1 MTKPSVDEV
10 AQGIRLHQKVV
21 EDSLLAAAYAVKNAG
36 GAGSTFHQ
44 EQSFDQT
51 LNLGSGKD
59 CCYDSPGIGL
69 VYLLWYHPRRLNETI
84 GRLLPLLLER
94 QEPLHIIDI
103 GCGTAVAASAV
114 LIICAQMKKMN
125 MEVPRVHVRGIDS
138 SPSMLKTGTFVMIC
152 LQTSLGQNMPDS
164 VSWSF
169 STDRWNGVS
178 VNKKEKD
185 VWIHASYLFDS
196 SDKNFIQET
205 AEILAVRA
213 HMVGANKILIA
224 TTSSKKSIADAVENS
239 LKKNGFTT
247 EPAGLN
253 KSTFFSGQLRNMREF
268 RKNLYRNTDV
278 SNGLRNAYP
287 LWKSNKDYTVEQSF
301 KLGPGPEKLFVELP
315 SGLVLDLAQHEA
327 AQPENRLTV
336 VQGAAGSG
344 KSTVL
349 AERVARQV
357 KEHSL
362 ANRKFEILVTSF
374 NKKMIHQLH
383 EWVNSQVS
391 SVEGYKDE
399 GGEDGNLTIKFKFGS
414 VRFLNFDK
422 IFTRIFKLDTH
433 SPRALSIQSRLAYLR
448 KNNPQLID
456 QLGNYDDEEFLEA
469 ELRRVIYGLD
479 VRSKSD
485 YLKVKRTGRI
495 RGINKQEREAV
506 WDVLMEDGGCG
517 VYTQRRIKVLN
528 HFRKPI
534 ADGESFM
541 INGTQPVF
549 SQVFVDECQDMVP
562 ADVKIIR
569 GLVADP
575 NHLFFAGDSAQA
587 MHVGIAYTL
596 PSLRGR
602 NWKIVNLESSY
613 RLPQRVVEAIG
624 GIASAL
630 KKSDL
635 RHEVVVPEVTKS
647 GVLGIRPIVVAYS
660 NYLVEQLTEILVE
673 YGPMIA
679 NCSEITVAESKASS
693 KIFIAAVAAVAAAL
707 LVGKTAINE
716 MMAAIKGLE
725 RSFVI
730 WSTREVWDSD
740 ETVIEFVYTVLT
752 RSTGITVIVIEE
764 DTAIEVAECLKLL
777 RPDRLLFWD
786 SAAES
791 AFDKLNE

>member
-44 EQSFDQT
+44 EKSFEEI
-51 LNLGSGKD
+51 LKLKKGHD
-59 CCYDSPGIGL
+59 CCYDLPGIGL
-69 VYLLWYHPRRLNETI
+69 CYLLWYHPRRLNEAI
-84 GRLLPLLLER
+84 GRFLPLLLKQ

-103 GCGTAVAASAV
+103 GCGTAATASAV
-114 LIICAQMKKMN
+114 FIICAQMKKMN
-125 MEVPRVHVRGIDS
+125 MTVPRVHIRGLDS
-138 SPSMLKTGTFVMIC
+138 SPSMLKTGNFVMNY
-152 LQTSLGQNMPDS
+152 LQSSIDEDLRNFI
-164 VSWSF
+164 SWSF
-169 STDRWNGVS
+169 SSGRWS
-178 VNKKEKD
+178 ETEVNNKIKD
-185 VWIHASYLFDS
+185 IWFHGGYLFDS
-196 SDKNFIQET
+196 SDKNFTQET
-205 AEILAVRA
+205 ANIFSVRSHLVNAKKIIL
-213 HMVGANKILIA
+213 
-224 TTSSKKSIADAVENS
+224 TTALSKKLIIDKVKDS
-239 LKKNGFTT
+239 LRNNGFIE
-247 EPAGLN
+247 EPEHH
-253 KSTFFSGQLRNMREF
+253 SHRVVFSGPLKELRDF
-268 RKNLYRNTDV
+268 RKNLYSAINV
-278 SNGLRNAYP
+278 SSALLHGVP
-287 LWKSNKDYTVEQSF
+287 LWKSDSDHTVEMSF
-301 KLGPGPEKLFVELP
+301 KLGPGPKKLFPELP
-315 SGLVLDLAQHEA
+315 SGLVLDLVQDEA

-362 ANRKFEILVTSF
+362 ANRKFTILVTSF
-374 NKKMIHQLH
+374 NKQMIRQIH

-399 GGEDGNLTIKFKFGS
+399 GGKDGDLTIKFKFGS

-422 IFTRIFKLDTH
+422 IFRRIFGSIPHLRKNNPT
-433 SPRALSIQSRLAYLR
+433 PSIQTRLSDLR

-485 YLKVKRTGRI
+485 YLNVKRTGRK
-495 RGINKQEREAV
+495 RGINKQKRAAV
-506 WDVLMEDGGCG
+506 WDVLMGDGGCD
-517 VYTQRRIKVLN
+517 VYTQHRIKVLN

-541 INGTQPVF
+541 IAGTRPMF

-587 MHVGIAYTL
+587 MHVGIAYAL
-596 PSLRGR
+596 PGLRGR

-630 KKSDL
+630 KNSDL
-635 RHEVVVPEVTKS
+635 RHEVVVPKVTKS
-647 GVLGIRPIVVAYS
+647 GVLGTRPIVVAYS
-660 NYLVEQLTEILVE
+660 DYLVEQLTEILVE

-693 KIFIAAVAAVAAAL
+693 KIFIAAVAAAL
-707 LVGKTAINE
+707 IVGKTAINE

-730 WSTREVWDSD
+730 WSTREVWGSD
-740 ETVIEFVYTVLT
+740 ETVMEFVYTVLT

-777 RPDRLLFWD
+777 RRDRLLFWD

-791 AFDKLNE
+791 AYDKLNV

>member
-10 AQGIRLHQKVV
+10 VQGIRLHQKVV
-21 EDSLLAAAYAVKNAG
+21 EDSLLAAADAVKNAG

-44 EQSFDQT
+44 EQSFEQT

-69 VYLLWYHPRRLNETI
+69 AYLLWYHPRRLNETI

-103 GCGTAVAASAV
+103 GCGTAVVASAV

-125 MEVPRVHVRGIDS
+125 MAAPRVHVRGIDS
-138 SPSMLKTGTFVMIC
+138 SPSMLKTGTFVMIY
-152 LQTSLGQNMPDS
+152 LQTSLGQDMPDS

-253 KSTFFSGQLRNMREF
+253 KATIFSGQLREMREF
-268 RKNLYRNTDV
+268 RKNLYRGTGI
-278 SNGLRNAYP
+278 SNNLRNLFP

-327 AQPENRLTV
+327 AQPENRLTL

-362 ANRKFEILVTSF
+362 ANRKFKILVTSF

-399 GGEDGNLTIKFKFGS
+399 GRKDGDSTIKFKFGS

-422 IFTRIFKLDTH
+422 IFTRIFKSITTPV
-433 SPRALSIQSRLAYLR
+433 PRRASRIQSRLADLR

-469 ELRRVIYGLD
+469 ELRRVIYGLG
-479 VRSKSD
+479 VKSKSD

-495 RGINKQEREAV
+495 RGINKQKREAV
-506 WDVLMEDGGCG
+506 WDVLMEDGGCDI
-517 VYTQRRIKVLN
+517 YTQRRIKVLN

-534 ADGESFM
+534 ADGEPFM
-541 INGTQPVF
+541 INRTRPAF

-562 ADVKIIR
+562 ADFKIIR

-587 MHVGIAYTL
+587 MHVGIAYAL
-596 PSLRGR
+596 PGLRGR

-630 KKSDL
+630 KNSDL

-647 GVLGIRPIVVAYS
+647 GVLGTRPIVVAYS
-660 NYLVEQLTEILVE
+660 DYLVGQLTEILVE

-693 KIFIAAVAAVAAAL
+693 KIFIAAAEAAL
-707 LVGKTAINE
+707 NAGKTAINE

-740 ETVIEFVYTVLT
+740 ETVMEFVYTVLT

-777 RPDRLLFWD
+777 RRDRLLFWD
-786 SAAES
+786 SAAGS
-791 AFDKLNE
+791 AYDNL

>member
-21 EDSLLAAAYAVKNAG
+21 EDSLLAAACAVKNAG

-44 EQSFDQT
+44 EQSFEQT

-69 VYLLWYHPRRLNETI
+69 AYLLWYHPRRLNETI

-152 LQTSLGQNMPDS
+152 LQTSLGQDMPDS

-253 KSTFFSGQLRNMREF
+253 KSTFFSGQLREMREF

-391 SVEGYKDE
+391 SVEGYKAAR
-399 GGEDGNLTIKFKFGS
+399 GKDGDLTIKFKFGS

-422 IFTRIFKLDTH
+422 IFARIFKSITH
-433 SPRALSIQSRLAYLR
+433 SLQPPSIQSRLADLR

-456 QLGNYDDEEFLEA
+456 QLGNYDNEEFLEA

-485 YLKVKRTGRI
+485 YLKVNRTGR
-495 RGINKQEREAV
+495 RSRINKQKREAV
-506 WDVLMEDGGCG
+506 WDVLMGDGGCD

-587 MHVGIAYTL
+587 MHVGIAYDL
-596 PSLRGR
+596 PGLRGR

-613 RLPQRVVEAIG
+613 RLPQMVVEAIG

-647 GVLGIRPIVVAYS
+647 GVLGTRPIVVAYS
-660 NYLVEQLTEILVE
+660 DYLVEQLTEILVE

-693 KIFIAAVAAVAAAL
+693 KIFIAAAEAAL
-707 LVGKTAINE
+707 NAGTTAINE

-740 ETVIEFVYTVLT
+740 ETVLEFIYTVLT